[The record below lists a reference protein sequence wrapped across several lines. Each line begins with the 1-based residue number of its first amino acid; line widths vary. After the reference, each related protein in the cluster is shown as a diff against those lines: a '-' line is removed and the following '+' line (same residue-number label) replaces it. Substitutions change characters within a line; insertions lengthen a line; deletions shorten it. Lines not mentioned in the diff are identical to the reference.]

1 MNEFAAAFGAL
12 LLGWLIAD
20 LLGGIVHW
28 VEDRLLSERVPLIGA
43 YIVAPNRLHHR
54 EPLAF
59 TRSGFLDRNLATFV
73 VAGTL
78 SALWAWALG
87 ISLIW
92 ASATLGGLV
101 SSQVHYLTHRP
112 RPGHAWLR
120 VLQDVGL
127 IQSAGH
133 HAGHHRAPSDRRYC
147 VLTDW
152 LNPALDALRV
162 WHRLEALLARIGVPL
177 DCQAP
182 GSARNG

>member
-1 MNEFAAAFGAL
+1 MNAFAAAFGAV

-20 LLGGIVHW
+20 VLGGFVHW

-43 YIVAPNRLHHR
+43 YIVTPNRLHHR
-54 EPLAF
+54 DPLAF
-59 TRSGFLDRNLATFV
+59 TRSDFLDRNLATFV

-87 ISLIW
+87 LSLIW
-92 ASATLGGLV
+92 ASATLGGMV

-112 RPGHAWLR
+112 RPKHAWLR

-133 HAGHHRAPSDRRYC
+133 HAGRYHPGQQPEQHPGHGRWARGGHGRQLPHGQQPQPQPQQRA
-147 VLTDW
+147 
-152 LNPALDALRV
+152 
-162 WHRLEALLARIGVPL
+162 
-177 DCQAP
+177 
-182 GSARNG
+182 